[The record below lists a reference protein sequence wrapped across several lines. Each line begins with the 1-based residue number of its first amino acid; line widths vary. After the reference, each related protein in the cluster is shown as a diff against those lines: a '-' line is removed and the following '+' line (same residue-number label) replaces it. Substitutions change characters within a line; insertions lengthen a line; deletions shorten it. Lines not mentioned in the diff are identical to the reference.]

1 MPLNQRVPS
10 RTAGKPLASP
20 FCEGR
25 LLKDRKIHPMQDGWM
40 EGRKADQPSSIE
52 ERIVAVCLHVG
63 LLQQQFASV
72 IGESR
77 EALNDYEHGTAV
89 LLRVL
94 TTIVQKLQVN
104 GVSVETGVGTMQG

>member
-1 MPLNQRVPS
+1 
-10 RTAGKPLASP
+10 
-20 FCEGR
+20 
-25 LLKDRKIHPMQDGWM
+25 M

-77 EALNDYEHGTAV
+77 EALNDYERGTAV